1 MRQVLVVDDDDA
13 IREVIE
19 IALRIVGGMG
29 VISAASGAHCL
40 KLAREDT
47 PDAILLDVM
56 MPSMDGVATLERLRR
71 DPTTRDIP
79 VILVTAKVRA
89 NDRRRW
95 ERLSHLG
102 VITKPFDPMTLASEV
117 TSMLGWE

>member
-19 IALRIVGGMG
+19 IALRIVGGFG
-29 VISAASGAHCL
+29 VRTADSGANCL
-40 KLAREDT
+40 KFAREDA

-56 MPSMDGVATLERLRR
+56 MPTMDGVATLAELRR
-71 DPTTRDIP
+71 DPRTREIP
-79 VILVTAKVRA
+79 VILVTAKA
-89 NDRRRW
+89 HESDRRTW
-95 ERLSHLG
+95 ERLNKSG